1 MTDHPK
7 KPTDLG
13 QAFIE
18 SGMRLITQRSSDH
31 LLRDLDEGK
40 SQTQMQDETKSKG

>member
-1 MTDHPK
+1 MTKSEQHPK

-18 SGMRLITQRSSDH
+18 SGMRLITQQSADKY
-31 LLRDLDEGK
+31 LNDLKPKEKTND
-40 SQTQMQDETKSKG
+40 DNR